1 MPADSLILLK
11 ALLPT
16 RTLTRRDGV
25 VQTYHVAPPSASAP
39 QRPAITVTEHPA
51 QPWDTAQTTP
61 DHQAAY
67 AAAHAWAAQSDPHR
81 QLLRD
86 EGSAIGE
93 PSLHH
98 HLARDE
104 RGAVVG
110 LIAHGTG
117 RRGTYIHA
125 LATDPAHSGRGV
137 ATELLRQAHE
147 AGKQAGSDGGLS
159 LKTYPWSVG
168 YYEKLGFKR
177 EADGLHHLSA
187 ADARALFGQQ
197 DTLLK
202 ALCRAQGTLGQLW
215 RQMA

>member
-1 MPADSLILLK
+1 MPADSLVLLK

-25 VQTYHVAPPSASAP
+25 VQTYHVAPSSSPAP
-39 QRPAITVTEHPA
+39 KRPAVTVTAHPA
-51 QPWDTAQTTP
+51 QPWDTAESTP

-67 AAAHAWAAQSDPHR
+67 AAARSWAEQSDHHR

-98 HLARDE
+98 HLARDAQ
-104 RGAVVG
+104 GAVVG
-110 LIAHGTG
+110 LIAHGTS
-117 RRGTYIHA
+117 RRGTYVHA
-125 LATDPAHSGRGV
+125 LATDPAHSGRGI

-159 LKTYPWSVG
+159 LKTYPWSVD

-197 DTLLK
+197 DALLK

>member
-1 MPADSLILLK
+1 MLFRS
-11 ALLPT
+11 
-16 RTLTRRDGV
+16 
-25 VQTYHVAPPSASAP
+25 
-39 QRPAITVTEHPA
+39 
-51 QPWDTAQTTP
+51 
-61 DHQAAY
+61 
-67 AAAHAWAAQSDPHR
+67 
-81 QLLRD
+81 
-86 EGSAIGE
+86 
-93 PSLHH
+93 
-98 HLARDE
+98 
-104 RGAVVG
+104 VG
-110 LIAHGTG
+110 LIAHGAS
-117 RRGTYIHA
+117 RRGTYVHA
-125 LATDPAHSGRGV
+125 LATDPAHSGRGI